1 MSKSSTVERLIALSA
16 RRFKLDPAGLAP
28 DGDVFESL
36 GVDSMQVLELL
47 SELELEFDVEIP
59 DYELRDVKT
68 FSELAGVIDRR
79 L

>member
-1 MSKSSTVERLIALSA
+1 MPTTAQRLIELAA
-16 RRFKLDPAGLAP
+16 ARFKVDAHGVTP
-28 DGDVFESL
+28 DDDVFESL
-36 GVDSMQVLELL
+36 GIDSVHVLELL

-68 FSELAGVIDRR
+68 FSQLAAVIDQR

>member
-1 MSKSSTVERLIALSA
+1 MPASATVDRLIELAA
-16 RRFKLDPAGLAP
+16 RRFKLDPTTLAP
-28 DGDVFESL
+28 SGDVFESL

-59 DYELRDVKT
+59 DYELRGVKT
-68 FSELAGVIDRR
+68 FGELARVIDQR

>member
-1 MSKSSTVERLIALSA
+1 MSGRGTVERLIALSA
-16 RRFKLDPAGLAP
+16 RRFKLDPAALAP
-28 DGDVFESL
+28 DADVFESL

-68 FSELAGVIDRR
+68 FSQLAGLIEKR